1 MTQLPTPT
9 PSPDFIDR
17 YGRKVTYLRVSITER
32 CNFRCVYCM
41 PAEGIGPIASQEYLS
56 YDEIAELVTIFA
68 AQGVTSVRITGGE
81 PLVRAGVPKLVAK
94 LRAIKG
100 IERIAM
106 TTNGFLLDRY
116 AQDLKDAGLD
126 ALNISLDTLDAAR
139 FKEITRVGDLE
150 RVLKGIDAAQKAGIE
165 SIKLNAVIVAGF
177 NEDEMLELVEFA
189 IARQMIMRFIEFMPI
204 GDTVWANDL
213 TQSKNASGTKAP
225 GEPGESKLG
234 YCVPAKTMR
243 AEIAKQYK
251 LEADPKRYGTG
262 PARYWRLHGPNTPPE
277 GQAFGIIAAVTE
289 CFCDL
294 CNRVRLTAK
303 GGLRAC
309 LADDEEINLR
319 APLRTHANP
328 ILRRAEIEER
338 VHEAL
343 FGKKERH
350 AFDIEG
356 GSVTLKNMTAIG
368 G

>member
-1 MTQLPTPT
+1 MTQPTF
-9 PSPDFIDR
+9 PDFKDR

-41 PAEGIGPIASQEYLS
+41 PAEGIGQIASKEYLS
-56 YDEIAELVTIFA
+56 YDEIAELVEIFA

-81 PLVRAGVPKLVAK
+81 PLVRADVPDLVAK
-94 LRAIKG
+94 LRAIDG

-116 AQDLKDAGLD
+116 AQALKDAGLD
-126 ALNISLDTLDAAR
+126 SLNISLDTLDPER
-139 FKEITRVGDLE
+139 FKRITRVGDLD
-150 RVLKGIDAAQKAGIE
+150 RVLQGIDAAQKAGFK
-165 SIKLNAVIVAGF
+165 SVKLNAVIVAGF
-177 NEDEMLELVEFA
+177 NEDEMLDLVRFA
-189 IARQMIMRFIEFMPI
+189 TERAMIMRFIEFMPI

-213 TQSKNASGTKAP
+213 IGSDGAP
-225 GEPGESKLG
+225 QLPPGAGRSNLG

-243 AEIAKQYK
+243 AEIAKHYR
-251 LEADPKRYGTG
+251 LEVDPKRYGTG
-262 PARYWRLHGPNTPPE
+262 PARYWRLHGPDTPPE

-294 CNRVRLTAK
+294 CNRVRLTAS

-309 LADDEEINLR
+309 LADDDEINLR
-319 APLRTHANP
+319 APLRTHSDP
-328 ILRRAEIEER
+328 VLRRAEIEER

-356 GSVTLKNMTAIG
+356 GSVTTKNMTSIG

>member
-1 MTQLPTPT
+1 MTRTEPA
-9 PSPDFIDR
+9 DFVDR
-17 YGRKVTYLRVSITER
+17 YGRKITYLRVSITER

-41 PAEGIGPIASQEYLS
+41 PAEGIGHIASREYLS

-81 PLVRAGVPKLVAK
+81 PLVRANVAELVAK
-94 LRAIKG
+94 IRAIRG

-126 ALNISLDTLDAAR
+126 SLNISLDTLDAAR
-139 FKEITRVGDLE
+139 FTEITRVGELG
-150 RVLKGIDAAQKAGIE
+150 RVLKGIDAAQKAGFK

-177 NEDEMLELVEFA
+177 NEDEMLSLVQFA
-189 IARQMIMRFIEFMPI
+189 TERGVIMRFIEFMPI

-213 TQSKNASGTKAP
+213 STSKDAP
-225 GEPGESKLG
+225 IRQGKLG

-243 AEIAKQYK
+243 AEIGKHYR
-251 LEADPKRYGTG
+251 LEADPKRYGNG

-289 CFCDL
+289 CFCDQ
-294 CNRVRLTAK
+294 CNRVRLTAR

-309 LADDEEINLR
+309 LADDDEIDLR
-319 APLRTHANP
+319 APLRTHADP
-328 ILRRAEIEER
+328 VARREDIEAR

-356 GSVTLKNMTAIG
+356 GSVTTKNMTAIG